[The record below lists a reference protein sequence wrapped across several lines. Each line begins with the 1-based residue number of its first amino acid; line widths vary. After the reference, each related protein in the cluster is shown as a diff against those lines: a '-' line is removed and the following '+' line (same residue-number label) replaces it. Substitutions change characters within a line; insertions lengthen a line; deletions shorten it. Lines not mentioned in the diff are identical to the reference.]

1 MQKMSITVYRA
12 YLRFLLNRY
21 TRDLQVLA
29 AQQANDAL
37 ARQVLTH
44 EAEQVRAR
52 LLML

>member
-1 MQKMSITVYRA
+1 MFKALYRA

-21 TRDLQVLA
+21 TRELQVLA
-29 AQQANDAL
+29 AQRANDAL
-37 ARQVLTH
+37 AEQVLTR

>member
-1 MQKMSITVYRA
+1 MFKALYRV

-21 TRDLQVLA
+21 TRELQVLA
-29 AQQANDAL
+29 AQRANDAL
-37 ARQVLTH
+37 AEQVLTR

>member
-1 MQKMSITVYRA
+1 MFKAVYRV

-21 TRDLQVLA
+21 TRELQVLA
-29 AQQANDAL
+29 AQRANDAL
-37 ARQVLTH
+37 AEQVLTR